1 MDNKRKETNLYN
13 LYNINN
19 KKPKLYNEE
28 EYIKQLELEIEEYKN
43 IIKNLKEQI
52 KYMSEIQIVK
62 NKKNYED
69 VYNLYT

>member
-1 MDNKRKETNLYN
+1 MNNKRKETNLYN

-28 EYIKQLELEIEEYKN
+28 EYIKQLELEIKEYKN

-52 KYMSEIQIVK
+52 QYISEKQIVK

>member
-1 MDNKRKETNLYN
+1 MDNRRKETNLYN

-28 EYIKQLELEIEEYKN
+28 EYIKHLELEIEEYKN

>member
-1 MDNKRKETNLYN
+1 MDNKRKESNLYN

-19 KKPKLYNEE
+19 KKLKLYNEV
-28 EYIKQLELEIEEYKN
+28 EYIKYLELEIEEYKN

-52 KYMSEIQIVK
+52 KYMSEIQIAK

-69 VYNLYT
+69 LYNLYT

>member
-1 MDNKRKETNLYN
+1 MDNKRKESNLYN

-19 KKPKLYNEE
+19 KKLKLYNEV
-28 EYIKQLELEIEEYKN
+28 EYIKYLELEIEEYKN

-52 KYMSEIQIVK
+52 KYMSEKQIAK

>member
-1 MDNKRKETNLYN
+1 MNNKRKETNLYN

-19 KKPKLYNEE
+19 KKPKLYNET
-28 EYIKQLELEIEEYKN
+28 EYIKHLEIEIEEYKN

>member
-28 EYIKQLELEIEEYKN
+28 EYIKKLELEIKEYKN

-52 KYMSEIQIVK
+52 QYISEKQIVK

>member
-28 EYIKQLELEIEEYKN
+28 EYIKHLELEIEEYKN

>member
-1 MDNKRKETNLYN
+1 MDNKRKENNLYN

-19 KKPKLYNEE
+19 KKPKLYNEV
-28 EYIKQLELEIEEYKN
+28 EYIKHLEIEIEEYKN

-52 KYMSEIQIVK
+52 QYMSEKQIVK